1 MKTKKENILVLVTAG
16 KESKRFMELAKDAAK
31 AGNGDLYI
39 LHVAQGE
46 NILESGEMY
55 EMQRLADYGC
65 RLGGQVCLCCEQD
78 VAAYISRF
86 AKDKKTPYKLIF
98 LKKTLHFFLD
108 FLREIATAVFR
119 RKHIQY
125 LHKIRKLKSSVMIRI
140 SAFFVFF

>member
-1 MKTKKENILVLVTAG
+1 MRTKKENILVLVTAG

-86 AKDKKTPYKLIF
+86 AREKDITDVLLEPPVKKE
-98 LKKTLHFFLD
+98 KKSIWKELLERIAALLPPGTCLLSE
-108 FLREIATAVFR
+108 RELAAAAV
-119 RKHIQY
+119 
-125 LHKIRKLKSSVMIRI
+125 
-140 SAFFVFF
+140 

>member
-16 KESKRFMELAKDAAK
+16 KESKRFMELAKDAAE

-86 AKDKKTPYKLIF
+86 AREKDITGVLLEPPVKKE
-98 LKKTLHFFLD
+98 KKS
-108 FLREIATAVFR
+108 
-119 RKHIQY
+119 
-125 LHKIRKLKSSVMIRI
+125 IRHVLMPK
-140 SAFFVFF
+140 

>member
-16 KESKRFMELAKDAAK
+16 KESKRFMELAKDAAE

-65 RLGGQVCLCCEQD
+65 LCCEQN

-86 AKDKKTPYKLIF
+86 AREKDITGVLLEPPVKKE
-98 LKKTLHFFLD
+98 KKSIWKELLERIAALLPPGTCLLSE
-108 FLREIATAVFR
+108 RELAAAAV
-119 RKHIQY
+119 
-125 LHKIRKLKSSVMIRI
+125 
-140 SAFFVFF
+140 

>member
-16 KESKRFMELAKDAAK
+16 KESKRFMELAKDAAE

-86 AKDKKTPYKLIF
+86 AREKDITGVLLEPPVKKE
-98 LKKTLHFFLD
+98 KKSIWKELLE
-108 FLREIATAVFR
+108 RIAALLPPGT
-119 RKHIQY
+119 
-125 LHKIRKLKSSVMIRI
+125 
-140 SAFFVFF
+140 

>member
-65 RLGGQVCLCCEQD
+65 RLGGQVCLCCEQAWQPTS
-78 VAAYISRF
+78 AALPE
-86 AKDKKTPYKLIF
+86 KKTSQ
-98 LKKTLHFFLD
+98 
-108 FLREIATAVFR
+108 ACCWSR
-119 RKHIQY
+119 R
-125 LHKIRKLKSSVMIRI
+125 
-140 SAFFVFF
+140 